1 MKYYILLFFALSV
14 LMSCSKD
21 YDESIQDYL
30 SSHNLEAQKHTS
42 GIYYIIDKEGSE
54 EHPTTSNI
62 VTMEYKGYYLDDTQ
76 FDSSYDRG
84 EPLVQPLNR
93 LIRGW
98 QIGVP
103 LFGKGGKGKLIIPPN
118 FGYGSNPANG
128 IRADAV
134 LVFDIELID
143 FK

>member
-1 MKYYILLFFALSV
+1 MKYYILLFFALSIFI
-14 LMSCSKD
+14 SCSKD
-21 YDESIQDYL
+21 HDESIQDYI
-30 SSHNLEAQKHTS
+30 SSHNLDAKKHES
-42 GIYYIIDKEGSE
+42 GIYYVIEKKGSE
-54 EHPTTSNI
+54 EHPSLSSI
-62 VTMEYKGYYLDDTQ
+62 VTMNYKGYYLDGEQ

-84 EPLVQPLNR
+84 KPLVLPLNR
-93 LIRGW
+93 LISGW

-118 FGYGSNPANG
+118 FGYGSNPTNG

>member
-1 MKYYILLFFALSV
+1 MKYFMLILLTVTISL
-14 LMSCSKD
+14 SCSKD
-21 YDESIQDYL
+21 YDKSISDYL
-30 SSHNLEAQKHTS
+30 DSHGLTAEKHES
-42 GIYYIIDKEGSE
+42 GIYYIIDKKGND
-54 EHPTTSNI
+54 EHPTINNT
-62 VTMEYKGYYLDDTQ
+62 VTMNYKGYYLDDEK

-84 EPLVQPLNR
+84 KPLIHKLNG

-118 FGYGSNPANG
+118 FGYGSNPPNG
-128 IRADAV
+128 VRSDAV
-134 LVFDIELID
+134 LIFDIELID

>member
-1 MKYYILLFFALSV
+1 MLFFISTITLS
-14 LMSCSKD
+14 CNKD
-21 YDESIQDYL
+21 YNDSIQEYIK
-30 SSHNLEAQKHTS
+30 SHNLEAKKHES
-42 GIYYIIDKEGSE
+42 GIYYIIETEGSI
-54 EHPTTSNI
+54 EHPEVSNI
-62 VTMEYKGYYLDDTQ
+62 VTMNYKGYYLDDEK

-84 EPLVQPLNR
+84 KPLVYPLNQ

-118 FGYGSNPANG
+118 FGYGSNPSNG
-128 IRADAV
+128 IRSDAV
-134 LVFDIELID
+134 LIFDIELID